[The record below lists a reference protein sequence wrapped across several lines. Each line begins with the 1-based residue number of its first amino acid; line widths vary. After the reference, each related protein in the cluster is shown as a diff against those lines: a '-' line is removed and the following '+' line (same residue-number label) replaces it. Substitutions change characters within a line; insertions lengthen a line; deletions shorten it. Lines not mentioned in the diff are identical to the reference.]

1 MSFWTTSLG
10 LLAPVFIRGAKSA
23 IDARVKGEEL
33 SEDQVKGIQ
42 SGYAIAKVWLRDIV
56 MDTDNTYD
64 DKVLIMF
71 FESCEDA
78 ASEGGFQ
85 LPTIE

>member
-1 MSFWTTSLG
+1 MSFWTTSLS

-42 SGYAIAKVWLRDIV
+42 SGYALAKVWLRDV
-56 MDTDNTYD
+56 VEDTDNNYD
-64 DKVLIMF
+64 DRGLELF
-71 FESCEDA
+71 FETCEDTA
-78 ASEGGFQ
+78 EEGGFQ
-85 LPTIE
+85 LPTID